1 MEGGKMTTLS
11 NEEKMAVVNQ
21 HLKSVEY
28 SIYGLSLD
36 LIEAQAAT
44 SPDAEQVSA
53 INAKIADATAR
64 KTALVT
70 EKSSLTITE

>member
-1 MEGGKMTTLS
+1 MTTLS
-11 NEEKMAVVNQ
+11 NEEKLAVVNQ

-28 SIYGLSLD
+28 SIYGLGLD

-53 INAKIADATAR
+53 INARMADANAR
-64 KTALVT
+64 KTALLA
-70 EKSSLTITE
+70 EKSSLTVTE

>member
-1 MEGGKMTTLS
+1 MTTLS
-11 NEEKMAVVNQ
+11 NEEKLSVVNQ

-36 LIEAQAAT
+36 LIEAEAAT

-53 INAKIADATAR
+53 INARMADASAR
-64 KTALVT
+64 KTVLLAEKNSLTVT
-70 EKSSLTITE
+70 E